1 LIAFDI
7 AAGEERKGVVR
18 FNLDGKVHIG
28 ARQIEAPLSLA
39 HKSALQ
45 QSGDESR
52 IDLKRGF
59 RVTQREVRFRTAQI
73 QPRAAGVG
81 FQPIIRWTR
90 RIIDHRCAGRLD
102 LVGRA
107 ATTVFQFPR
116 AGPARCH
123 GKRGNQQ

>member
-1 LIAFDI
+1 MARAYSPLATKSWPREKYDP
-7 AAGEERKGVVR
+7 RSVW

-45 QSGDESR
+45 QSGGESR
-52 IDLKRGF
+52 IDLKRSF

-81 FQPIIRWTR
+81 LQPIIRWTR
-90 RIIDHRCAGRLD
+90 RIIDHR
-102 LVGRA
+102 
-107 ATTVFQFPR
+107 
-116 AGPARCH
+116 
-123 GKRGNQQ
+123 